1 LCQNSFERVLSCN
14 EFYLYCC
21 ACNQEPLDFPQDR
34 RPAKFCH
41 HFHIAF
47 TDGACTNNGRP
58 GAKAGIGVA
67 CGNDD
72 SSQLSKPITD
82 KVDNFPL
89 RSNQRAEL
97 CAAKSGLEFF
107 AEAYTKD
114 SKSEAAAL
122 IVATDSEY
130 VVKGMTE
137 WLPKWKVCMSVLTR
151 VSSDASDRVYRNNW
165 RTAKGTTPKNL
176 DLFLALDGVVTTLEA
191 ENATVSCHTQMYI
204 GCMQD

>member
-1 LCQNSFERVLSCN
+1 LVLSILTKIDHYENIIHDRKVILCPRTADWSVPELFRACPECN
-14 EFYLYCC
+14 EFYFYCC

-34 RPAKFCH
+34 QPAKFCH
-41 HFHIAF
+41 HLHIAF
-47 TDGACTNNGRP
+47 TDAYTNNGRP
-58 GAKAGIGVA
+58 GAKVGIGVA

-82 KVDNFPL
+82 RVDNLPL

-107 AEAYTKD
+107 AEASTKD
-114 SKSEAAAL
+114 PKREAAAL

-137 WLPKWKVCMSVLTR
+137 WLPKWKVCISVLKR
-151 VSSDASDRVYRNNW
+151 ASSDASDRVYRE
-165 RTAKGTTPKNL
+165 TTGAQPNVLHRK
-176 DLFLALDGVVTTLEA
+176 T
-191 ENATVSCHTQMYI
+191 
-204 GCMQD
+204 